1 MKKKYNSESKQ
12 RIVQLTPHVCRHT
25 FCTNMAKCGMNPK
38 ILQYIMGHADI
49 AITMNYYTHINGE
62 DAKEEL
68 KRIAKI
74 G

>member
-1 MKKKYNSESKQ
+1 
-12 RIVQLTPHVCRHT
+12 
-25 FCTNMAKCGMNPK
+25 MNPK

-68 KRIAKI
+68 KRIEKI